1 MTQKFKYRF
10 EIDNGSK
17 GCTLIFS
24 RRKKVRNVRKGQVLL
39 LTPGEAAVY
48 PMNYFTLLDVKKYN
62 EAKKAEAMEV
72 DEILEKIDADMEKEK
87 VEALEEV
94 KEVEEVEDVEEEIEE
109 EDDDIEEDEEDD
121 DDDIE
126 EDPDK
131 KLGDY
136 EPLTEKELKKLS
148 VDEIKEHLSQI
159 GKSTKGTNKKVLI
172 NRYLKVFNG

>member
-10 EIDNGSK
+10 EIDNGPK

-24 RRKKVRNVRKGQVLL
+24 RRKKIRNVRKGQVLM

-48 PMNYFTLLDVKKYN
+48 PINYFTLLDIKKYN
-62 EAKKAEAMEV
+62 EAKKAEVMEV
-72 DEILEKIDADMEKEK
+72 DEIIEKIDEDMEKDK
-87 VEALEEV
+87 VETIEEKPAEEEV
-94 KEVEEVEDVEEEIEE
+94 DE
-109 EDDDIEEDEEDD
+109 EEDEEDE
-121 DDDIE
+121 II
-126 EDPDK
+126 EDPNK

-148 VDEIKEHLSQI
+148 IDEIKHHLDTI

-172 NRYLKVFNG
+172 SRYLKVFNG